1 MVDYNGEKVDL
12 GIESFDFSMVYF
24 WFTVG
29 TEVLGYF
36 KSGEISFFL
45 LDQ

>member
-12 GIESFDFSMVYF
+12 AIGSFDYAMVYF

-36 KSGEISFFL
+36 KLGEISFFL